1 MRSCT
6 LVVSELNF
14 NIRVT
19 TPSNI
24 FPRQVLC
31 LNNSDIEVL
40 HLLDEVIGARKL
52 VSGDL
57 PPTKM
62 WVCLLQG
69 EVFRRR
75 PLHLLGSEE
84 KKTQMLK
91 FEVEVERFANIKTGT
106 KFE

>member
-14 NIRVT
+14 DIRVA

-24 FPRQVLC
+24 LPRQVLR

-57 PPTKM
+57 SPTKM

-69 EVFRRR
+69 EVIRRR
-75 PLHLLGSEE
+75 SMHLLGSE
-84 KKTQMLK
+84 KKNTQMLQ